1 MSDLTARSTTTIRR
15 RRMPAILEPL
25 AVRDFG
31 LLWAGQSVSL
41 VGDGV
46 YTVAIAWQVYAL
58 SNAPTALAIVGLA
71 QVLPMVGFVLYS
83 GALAD
88 RLDRRLLMIAGA
100 ALPGAGVGALAAL
113 ALSGVL
119 HLWEIWAISAV
130 VGLGRAIWGP
140 ASGAVVP
147 ELVPAHMLV
156 QANSLAQLVR
166 PLAMTLVGPALGGV
180 LIAAVGT
187 GSAFAFDAATFGVA
201 VVALTAI
208 RPRPRPHNGEDGR
221 PSLLD
226 DLREGFAFVRGQTWI
241 WGTLVVATVW
251 VLVIVGP
258 FEVLVPFV
266 VKHDLGAGAREFG
279 IVYAAGG
286 VGAILAALG
295 MGHLGLPRR
304 NVTVMLLGWGLGCAA
319 VIGIGVAVSTWQI
332 AIALGVSEAL
342 FTIGEIVWITLL
354 QSLVPGELL
363 GRVRSIDWLL
373 SVGLLPVGYAV
384 VGPIADAI
392 GARTTLVGAGVL
404 STVLAIATLALP
416 GMRDPE
422 GAL

>member
-1 MSDLTARSTTTIRR
+1 MSDLTARSTTAIRR
-15 RRMPAILEPL
+15 RRVPAILEPL

-71 QVLPMVGFVLYS
+71 QVLPMIGFVLFS

-100 ALPGAGVGALAAL
+100 ALPGVGVALLAAL
-113 ALSGVL
+113 ALAGVL
-119 HLWEIWAISAV
+119 QLWQIWAISAV

-187 GSAFAFDAATFGVA
+187 GSAFALDAATFGVA
-201 VVALTAI
+201 VVALSAI
-208 RPRPRPHNGEDGR
+208 RPRPRPRSDEDER
-221 PSLLD
+221 PSLLA

-266 VKHDLGAGAREFG
+266 VKQELGAGAREFG
-279 IVYAAGG
+279 LVYAAGG
-286 VGAILAALG
+286 VGAIFAALG

-319 VIGIGVAVSTWQI
+319 VIGIGVAASTWQVGV
-332 AIALGVSEAL
+332 ALGVSEAL
-342 FTIGEIVWITLL
+342 FTVGEIVWITLL

-373 SVGLLPVGYAV
+373 SVGLLPVGYAL